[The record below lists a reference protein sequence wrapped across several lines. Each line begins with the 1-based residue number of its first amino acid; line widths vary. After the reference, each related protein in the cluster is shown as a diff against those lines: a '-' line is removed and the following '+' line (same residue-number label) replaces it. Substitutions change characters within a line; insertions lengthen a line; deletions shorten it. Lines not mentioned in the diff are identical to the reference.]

1 VFQSFNLIPVFSAA
15 ENVELPLLLVGVR
28 PREARARALDMLSKV
43 GLDGRAEHRPN
54 ELSGGEQQRVTIA
67 RALVAKPAVVWA
79 DEPTGNL
86 DTAMA
91 GQIMELL
98 QRLNEEEGQA
108 IVLVTHDPGI
118 GELAHRLVLMRDGRL
133 VHDEVRNL
141 AVR

>member
-1 VFQSFNLIPVFSAA
+1 
-15 ENVELPLLLVGVR
+15 
-28 PREARARALDMLSKV
+28 MLSKV
-43 GLDGRAEHRPN
+43 GLSGRAEHRPN

-91 GQIMELL
+91 GQVMELL

-108 IVLVTHDPGI
+108 IVLVTHDQGI
-118 GELAHRLVLMRDGRL
+118 GESAHRLVLMRDGRL
-133 VHDEVRNL
+133 VRDEVRDP